1 MLPHLVQLSSES
13 GPRLEKAYYRAVKY
27 MLGLGLPIA
36 AGVTALAPRIIALF
50 YGNEFGAAVAP
61 LRILVWDQV
70 LVFWGFAAVAVLL
83 ARDCRWALSVQ
94 AGIGAG
100 VNIVAGLLL
109 VPRWGASGAA
119 IATLIS
125 DVVAIV
131 VLTVHLYRSGVRLPW
146 RLSTDVVTALAGC
159 AAMVGLLRLAGNVP
173 LAAAIPLG
181 AVGYGLVLLVLRFLD
196 NDEVR
201 AARRA
206 LRGAA
211 PRLEGATE

>member
-1 MLPHLVQLSSES
+1 MLPHLVHVGNES
-13 GPRLEKAYYRAVKY
+13 RPRFEKAYYRSVKY

-36 AGVTALAPRIIALF
+36 AGATALAPRIIELF
-50 YGNEFGAAVAP
+50 YGTEFGEAVTP

-83 ARDCRWALSVQ
+83 ARDCRWVLSAQ

-119 IATLIS
+119 VATLVS
-125 DVVAIV
+125 DVVGIV
-131 VLTVHLYRSGVRLPW
+131 VVTAHLYRTGVRLPW
-146 RLSTDVVTALAGC
+146 RLSADVVTALAGC
-159 AAMVGLLRLAGNVP
+159 AAMIGLLRLAGNVP
-173 LAAAIPLG
+173 LLAAIPLG
-181 AVGYGLVLLVLRFLD
+181 ALGYGLALLVLRFLD
-196 NDEVR
+196 NDEVL

-206 LRGAA
+206 LDTSA